1 MWMYIG
7 NIKTVIM
14 KCSEVNLF

>member
-1 MWMYIG
+1 MYIG

-14 KCSEVNLF
+14 KCLEVNLF